1 MITEELEF
9 ASFEQALFCINDSDL
24 HPLLRSA
31 YLDFVISAF
40 VDYNVEESGTD
51 IDNIWRSFVSDFY
64 IAIENCNTGKTI
76 YSFGKKLLLIQWKQL
91 EWETHLK

>member
-1 MITEELEF
+1 MITEELNF
-9 ASFEQALFCINDSDL
+9 VTFKQALMCINDSEL

-51 IDNIWRSFVSDFY
+51 IDNIWRSFVSRRKSSY
-64 IAIENCNTGKTI
+64 IFIVL
-76 YSFGKKLLLIQWKQL
+76 SLLINVI
-91 EWETHLK
+91 

>member
-1 MITEELEF
+1 MITDELEYVN
-9 ASFEQALFCINDSDL
+9 FEHALICINDADL

-51 IDNIWRSFVSDFY
+51 IDNIWRSFVSVSRV
-64 IAIENCNTGKTI
+64 TGR
-76 YSFGKKLLLIQWKQL
+76 FLLLLRASCLTMVVIVLGRNYPEPNGIW
-91 EWETHLK
+91 WS